1 MPLWAFTSLDCPRL
15 RSRALSEP
23 SDLLYALILYVCAS
37 SEPCE
42 PQDAAVFVATRGLS
56 MEECANNGA
65 APATAFAPG
74 KYFVARCL
82 LEARR
87 S

>member
-1 MPLWAFTSLDCPRL
+1 MGVYLPGLPAASVAGPFG
-15 RSRALSEP
+15 A

-37 SEPCE
+37 SELCE

-65 APATAFAPG
+65 ARATAFAPG

>member
-1 MPLWAFTSLDCPRL
+1 MGVYLPGLPAASVAGPFG
-15 RSRALSEP
+15 A

-42 PQDAAVFVATRGLS
+42 APESDVMMATRGMSL
-56 MEECANNGA
+56 EECANNGTA
-65 APATAFAPG
+65 LATAFAPG